1 MNRIISLVVVL
12 VCFIL
17 IGWGIAQKMGIPIA
31 PTVGVTA
38 NIANNQTEISSTPVK
53 AELAS
58 DTAPIAVA
66 VKNDVPHYYPD
77 NGSTVGD
84 ATQVPTPDPSRGF
97 QITPTLIAKMYLADK
112 YNPGICFGA
121 PVSPPTVAVVGLLT
135 DQKPLAD
142 FLRQH
147 YNLTSDLEVYNK
159 IKQFQDITLVETASS
174 QFTFKF
180 MDGQCQNVTYF
191 EGTAKVSGIQVT
203 DAVTLRQDHTYQ

>member
-1 MNRIISLVVVL
+1 MNKILLLVVVL
-12 VCFIL
+12 GCFGL
-17 IGWGIAQKMGIPIA
+17 IGFGVYQKYSPGA
-31 PTVGVTA
+31 T
-38 NIANNQTEISSTPVK
+38 ISSVVENVITGNNNPVAVSIK

-58 DTAPIAVA
+58 DTAPIASA
-66 VKNDVPHYYPD
+66 VKPEVQRFYPD
-77 NGSTVGD
+77 AGSTVGD
-84 ATQVPTPDPSRGF
+84 SGTEKNTDPSRDF

-121 PVSPPTVAVVGLLT
+121 PVAPPTVAITNLIIA
-135 DQKPLAD
+135 QKPLAD

-191 EGTAKVSGIQVT
+191 EGTAKVSGTQVT
-203 DAVTLRQDHTYQ
+203 DNVTVRQDHTYQ